1 MKSITNPEDNTMV
14 FEGNIRKASKDS
26 KGLVT
31 TIPKDVVMLLQLD
44 TDYKIKYTIVDKAS
58 GGKAYEIELVRDE

>member
-1 MKSITNPEDNTMV
+1 MKSITDLEDITMV

-31 TIPKDVVMLLQLD
+31 TIPKDVVMLLGLNE
-44 TDYKIKYTIVDKAS
+44 KCKLKYTIVDKAK
-58 GGKAYEIELVRDE
+58 GGKDYEIELVK